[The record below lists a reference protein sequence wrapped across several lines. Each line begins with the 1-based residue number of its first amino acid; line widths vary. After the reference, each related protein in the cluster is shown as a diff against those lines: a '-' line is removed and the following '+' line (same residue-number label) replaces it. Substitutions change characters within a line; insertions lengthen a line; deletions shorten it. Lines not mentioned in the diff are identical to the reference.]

1 MDEVTTLVG
10 EGVAFGASGRRI
22 CEGARHGQECQGT
35 A

>member
-10 EGVAFGASGRRI
+10 SGVAFGASGRRI
-22 CEGARHGQECQGT
+22 CKGARQGPECQGT